1 MIKFFLGIAI
11 IAFTSYCGR
20 LLAKKYRQRQQFFKQ
35 FQAFNERFLNEI
47 SYYRRPL
54 KEFIYVYSYQGEF
67 ALLLKDFCLFLQ
79 ENSSIHCIF
88 EDKERY
94 FFLKAEERQ
103 MIEDYFFMLGKGD
116 SASQKGYFSSLK
128 DTLVK
133 LENETKIE
141 AKRYGDLYLKIGF
154 LFGLLVLILIV

>member
-1 MIKFFLGIAI
+1 
-11 IAFTSYCGR
+11 
-20 LLAKKYRQRQQFFKQ
+20 
-35 FQAFNERFLNEI
+35 
-47 SYYRRPL
+47 
-54 KEFIYVYSYQGEF
+54 
-67 ALLLKDFCLFLQ
+67 
-79 ENSSIHCIF
+79 
-88 EDKERY
+88 
-94 FFLKAEERQ
+94 